1 MPSPLGETVETVLA
15 ILAILITGLKP
26 GVNESKTLETVETRE
41 ILNLD
46 PVRESTPMK
55 RTIILAGLLLMSIP
69 ATAQQVNKEITNLGG
84 KARAYYLFVP
94 EKLNKDHPAPLLV
107 LLHGSGRNGASLA
120 DKWKDLAKKEGII
133 LVAPDAITTEGWRSP
148 VDGPDFLHD
157 LITELLSKYP
167 IDARRIYLFGHSA
180 GASFALYMALYE
192 SEYFAAAAIHA
203 GALTPEDGV
212 IVERAKRKIP
222 IHIAVGTVDRFF
234 PLAAVR
240 DTRDML
246 NNNGFNAQLI
256 EMPGHDHWY
265 YDLAP
270 KINATAW
277 TFLKEQKL
285 ADEPRYQK
293 YSFQ

>member
-1 MPSPLGETVETVLA
+1 
-15 ILAILITGLKP
+15 
-26 GVNESKTLETVETRE
+26 
-41 ILNLD
+41 
-46 PVRESTPMK
+46 MK
-55 RTIILAGLLLMSIP
+55 RTIILAGLLLLSIP
-69 ATAQQVNKEITNLGG
+69 ASAQQVNKEITNLGG

-94 EKLNKDHPAPLLV
+94 EKLTKDHPAPLLL

-133 LVAPDAITTEGWRSP
+133 LAAPDAINTQGWSSP

-157 LITELLSKYP
+157 LLTELLTKYP
-167 IDARRIYLFGHSA
+167 IDARRMYLFGHSA

-203 GALTPEDGV
+203 GALTSQDGS

-246 NNNGFNAQLI
+246 NSNGFNAQLI